1 MKENQLYLMTNFA
14 GDENFRGKGLACY
27 LVISMEEEMK
37 KIGIKTLYS
46 VVSAKS
52 FDANI
57 LFSKI
62 GFKFSGTLINNTN
75 IFGRIESMNV
85 WYKEI

>member
-1 MKENQLYLMTNFA
+1 
-14 GDENFRGKGLACY
+14 
-27 LVISMEEEMK
+27 MK

-46 VVSAKS
+46 VVRAKS

-75 IFGRIESMNV
+75 ISGRIESMNV